1 VEEHVGGYSDWVRH
15 GGKLLDVEVQSQ
27 TPNNKRKTKNP
38 AKGKK
43 DASQSLSF
51 KEKRAI
57 EKALALIE
65 TLEMEQAALDSLISD
80 PGFYTS
86 GSHKV
91 EETLKRIAALKLELS
106 AAYATWEA
114 VEKS

>member
-1 VEEHVGGYSDWVRH
+1 
-15 GGKLLDVEVQSQ
+15 
-27 TPNNKRKTKNP
+27 
-38 AKGKK
+38 
-43 DASQSLSF
+43 
-51 KEKRAI
+51 
-57 EKALALIE
+57 
-65 TLEMEQAALDSLISD
+65 MEQAALDSLISD